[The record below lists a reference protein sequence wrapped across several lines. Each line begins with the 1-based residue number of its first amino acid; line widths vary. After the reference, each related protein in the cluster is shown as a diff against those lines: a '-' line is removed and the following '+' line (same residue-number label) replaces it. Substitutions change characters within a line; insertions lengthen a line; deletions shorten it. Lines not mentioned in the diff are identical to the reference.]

1 MNNQGEEHQS
11 LDIGLLR
18 YSPDDIGIR
27 HASDAVPNKITKTPK
42 DVLVEESN
50 PADIYLYDHT
60 EENSRQS
67 AHERSAKAQQSL
79 TATTSNYGDDKNTA
93 SYINDTSNHMNS
105 INDSNNESPQ
115 DIDYSN
121 SNNSN
126 MDSQSA
132 LTLLKQRDR
141 HDYRE
146 EHRQQQDLVLDKG
159 LDKGPLVTPSQEPS
173 IPASQEMQSAD
184 TLLTRTSFDTREGN
198 EGNDSSE
205 QPFYVNAKQYYRIL
219 KRRYTR
225 AKLEENLRIS
235 RERRPYLHESRHKHA
250 MRRPRGQGGRFLTL
264 AEIEAMKSKEG
275 SVSSGSSASSPP
287 NIKSEGEHM
296 ASGPRLIEK
305 QGPKPK
311 KLKPA
316 DGSNR

>member
-1 MNNQGEEHQS
+1 MNDQGEEHQP

-18 YSPDDIGIR
+18 YSTDEIGMR
-27 HASDAVPNKITKTPK
+27 SAPNTMSDKITKVAK
-42 DVLVEESN
+42 DVLVEQSN
-50 PADIYLYDHT
+50 PADIYLYDQPQ
-60 EENSRQS
+60 EALRQN
-67 AHERSAKAQQSL
+67 AHKRSLETQQSL
-79 TATTSNYGDDKNTA
+79 TSTTSNYGNDKNTTD
-93 SYINDTSNHMNS
+93 YTNDT
-105 INDSNNESPQ
+105 NNR
-115 DIDYSN
+115 IN
-121 SNNSN
+121 SNNGSNNDSPHDINYNNSSNNN
-126 MDSQSA
+126 MDVQSM
-132 LTLLKQRDR
+132 LTPLKQRDR

-146 EHRQQQDLVLDKG
+146 DHHKQQNLG
-159 LDKGPLVTPSQEPS
+159 PDKGPPITASHESS

-184 TLLTRTSFDTREGN
+184 TLLTRTTFDTRGSN
-198 EGNDSSE
+198 EGNDPTE

-264 AEIEAMKSKEG
+264 AEIEAMKLKEG
-275 SVSSGSSASSPP
+275 SASSGSSVSSPP
-287 NIKSEGEHM
+287 SIKSESEHM
-296 ASGPRLIEK
+296 GPGPRLIEK

-316 DGSNR
+316 DGSHR